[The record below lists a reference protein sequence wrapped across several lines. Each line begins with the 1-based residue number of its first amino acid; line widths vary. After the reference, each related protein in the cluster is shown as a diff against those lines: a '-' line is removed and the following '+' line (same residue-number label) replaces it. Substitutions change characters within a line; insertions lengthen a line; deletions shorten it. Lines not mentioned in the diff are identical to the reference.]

1 MTQRDW
7 AIDPDDPRAPP
18 TEVWDALSPAQRERL
33 VDALPS
39 EWEDALP
46 PEGDRHW
53 NPKVNARKTLERYF
67 ARTGR
72 SVYVGSELPIYYP
85 GERVFAPDVFAV
97 LDVSRHERDRWVVSA
112 EGKGLDFV
120 LEIFLSGDR
129 KKDHDGNVERYARLG
144 IPEYFL
150 FDRGRLRLW
159 GFRLAGPGAT
169 TYTPILPQGGYFR
182 VATLGLGLAIAGDQL
197 RFYAGDGELPDA
209 EELIERLERAVDG
222 LQTRADEEA
231 RRAEEEARR
240 AEEEARRAEAEARK
254 AEAEA
259 RKAEAEAR
267 KAEEEA
273 RRAEEEARLRR
284 DAEARLAEALA
295 ELEQLR
301 GQR

>member
-1 MTQRDW
+1 L
-7 AIDPDDPRAPP
+7 I
-18 TEVWDALSPAQRERL
+18 ES
-33 VDALPS
+33 LPS

-53 NPKVNARKTLERYF
+53 NPKVSARKTLERYF

-85 GERVFAPDVFAV
+85 AERVFAPDVFAV

-112 EGKGLDFV
+112 ERKGLDFV

-129 KKDHDGNVERYARLG
+129 KKDHEGNAERYARLG

-159 GFRLAGPGAT
+159 SFRLAGPNAS
-169 TYTPILPQGGYFR
+169 TYTPILPQGGHFH
-182 VATLGLGLAIAGDQL
+182 VATLGLELAIVGDRL

-222 LQTRADEEA
+222 LQTRAEEEA

-240 AEEEARRAEAEARK
+240 AEEEARRAE
-254 AEAEA
+254 
-259 RKAEAEAR
+259 
-267 KAEEEA
+267 EET
-273 RRAEEEARLRR
+273 RLRR
-284 DAEARLAEALA
+284 DAEASLAAALA
-295 ELEQLR
+295 EFERLR
-301 GQR
+301 GRS